1 MCAHV
6 TLEHNNI
13 QYTHITLACMTLW
26 SNYIQVQNLA
36 EAEFRK
42 NSSYNIT
49 TLPVIST
56 TVNGT
61 NTSTIVFVVEFLTG
75 VNVTENTTLTPA
87 VGVTNSGAK
96 YTAEQLIIIIPSGKV
111 LILIA

>member
-1 MCAHV
+1 M
-6 TLEHNNI
+6 
-13 QYTHITLACMTLW
+13 LACMTLR
-26 SNYIQVQNLA
+26 SNYIQVQNLT
-36 EAEFRK
+36 EAEFQK

-61 NTSTIVFVVEFLTG
+61 NISTIVFVVEFLTG

-87 VGVTNSGAK
+87 VGDTSSGAK
-96 YTAEQLIIIIPSGKV
+96 YTVEQIISIIPSGKV
-111 LILIA
+111 FIIIAYKCAMC

>member
-1 MCAHV
+1 M
-6 TLEHNNI
+6 
-13 QYTHITLACMTLW
+13 LACMALW
-26 SNYIQVQNLA
+26 SNYIQVQNLT
-36 EAEFRK
+36 EAEFQK

-61 NTSTIVFVVEFLTG
+61 NTSTIVFVVELLTG

-87 VGVTNSGAK
+87 VGDTSSGAK
-96 YTAEQLIIIIPSGKV
+96 YTVEQIISIIPSGRV
-111 LILIA
+111 FNLIA